1 MSVYENF
8 ISDEELKS
16 IAETQEIKYKLDCN
30 ELIAQGIAK
39 GIAQGMAKGIAQ
51 GEAKGETKRAIELAV
66 KLVKAGKMSLEEAII
81 FCGLDNNYKK
91 EIKKLLNEN
100 K

>member
-1 MSVYENF
+1 MSIYENF

-39 GIAQGMAKGIAQ
+39 GLAQGMAQ

-91 EIKKLLNEN
+91 EIKKLLNE
-100 K
+100 KQ

>member
-1 MSVYENF
+1 MSIYENF

-39 GIAQGMAKGIAQ
+39 GLAQGMAQ

-66 KLVKAGKMSLEEAII
+66 KLIKASKMSLEEAII
-81 FCGLDNNYKK
+81 FCGLNNNCKE
-91 EIKKLLNEN
+91 EIKKLLNE
-100 K
+100 KQ

>member
-1 MSVYENF
+1 MSIYENF

-16 IAETQEIKYKLDCN
+16 IAETQEIKYKMDCN
-30 ELIAQGIAK
+30 ELIAQ

-51 GEAKGETKRAIELAV
+51 GEAKGEAKKAIELAV